1 MSGGYYV
8 ALSGMRTQLGQ
19 LDRLSEDLA
28 NSQTAGFKAE
38 KTSYETSNRPNF
50 EDAMETAFDVRVGDR
65 KLDTRPGNVTPTGRG
80 LDIALQGD
88 GYLVIKTPEGER
100 YTRNGHLMK
109 TIDGSL
115 VTREGSVV
123 MGQDGPIKIEGRGD
137 IKIEEDGTV
146 RVGKEPVGKL
156 AVVRFENPGELLRAG
171 GALLVAPKEATPI
184 PIEEGPLVKPGALE
198 DSNVSVVE
206 RLGELTNV
214 SRAFQSLQKALSV
227 MMNDVD
233 GRSIDTLGKR

>member
-8 ALSGMRTQLGQ
+8 ALSGMRTQIGQ

-38 KTSYETSNRPNF
+38 RTSYETSTRPNF
-50 EDAMETAFDVRVGDR
+50 EAAMETAFDVRVGDR
-65 KLDTRPGNVTPTGRG
+65 KLDTRPGNVTPTGRN
-80 LDIALQGD
+80 LDVAMQGD

-100 YTRNGHLMK
+100 YTRNGHLMR
-109 TIDGSL
+109 TLEGTL

-123 MGQDGPIKIEGRGD
+123 MGDDGPIKIEGKGD
-137 IKIEEDGTV
+137 ITIDDDGTV
-146 RVGKEPVGKL
+146 RVGKEAQGKL
-156 AVVRFENPGELLRAG
+156 SVVRFENPGSLLRAG
-171 GALLVAPKEATPI
+171 GALLIAPNGTKPI
-184 PIEEGPLVKPGALE
+184 PVEEGPLVKPGALE

-233 GRSIDTLGKR
+233 GRSIDSLGKR

>member
-8 ALSGMRTQLGQ
+8 ALSGMRSQISQ

-28 NSQTAGFKAE
+28 NAQTAGFKAE
-38 KTSYETSNRPNF
+38 RTAYETANRPNF
-50 EDAMETAFDVRVGDR
+50 DEVMETAFDVKIGDR

-80 LDIALQGD
+80 MDLALQGE
-88 GYLVIKTPEGER
+88 GYLVIKTADGER
-100 YTRNGHLMK
+100 YTRNGHLMR
-109 TIDGSL
+109 TLEGTL
-115 VTREGSVV
+115 VTREGAQV
-123 MGQDGPIKIEGRGD
+123 MGEDGPIKIEGKGD
-137 IKIEEDGTV
+137 ITFEEDGTV
-146 RVGKEPVGKL
+146 RVGKEAQGKL
-156 AVVRFENPGELLRAG
+156 SVVKFDNPGSLLRAG
-171 GALLVAPKEATPI
+171 GALLIAPPGTTPI

-233 GRSIDTLGKR
+233 GRSIDSLGRR

>member
-8 ALSGMRTQLGQ
+8 ALSGMRTQISQ

-28 NSQTAGFKAE
+28 NSGTAGFKSE
-38 KTSYETSNRPNF
+38 RTSYETSNRPNF
-50 EDAMETAFDVRVGDR
+50 ESAMETAFDVTIGER
-65 KLDTRPGNVTPTGRG
+65 KLDTRPGNVTPTGRDMD
-80 LDIALQGD
+80 LALQGD

-100 YTRNGHLMK
+100 YTRNGHLMR
-109 TIDGSL
+109 TLEGTL

-123 MGQDGPIKIEGRGD
+123 MGEDGPIKLEGKGD
-137 IKIEEDGTV
+137 VTIDDDGTV
-146 RVGKEPVGKL
+146 RVGKESQGKL
-156 AVVRFENPGELLRAG
+156 AVVRFDDPGKLLRAG
-171 GALLVAPKEATPI
+171 GALLIAPADIKPI
-184 PIEEGPLVKPGALE
+184 PIEEGAVVKPGALE

-206 RLGELTNV
+206 RLGELTSV

-233 GRSIDTLGKR
+233 GRSIDSLGKR

>member
-8 ALSGMRTQLGQ
+8 ALSGMRTQIGQ

-28 NSQTAGFKAE
+28 NSQTAGFKSE
-38 KTSYETSNRPNF
+38 KTSYETSSRPNF
-50 EDAMETAFDVRVGDR
+50 EAAMETAFDVKVGDR

-80 LDIALQGD
+80 LDLALQGD
-88 GYLVIKTPEGER
+88 GFLVIKTPDGER

-109 TIDGSL
+109 TLEGTL

-123 MGQDGPIKIEGRGD
+123 MGEDGPIKIEGKGD

-146 RVGKEPVGKL
+146 RVGKEAAGKL
-156 AVVRFENPGELLRAG
+156 AVVRFENAGSLLRAG
-171 GALLVAPKEATPI
+171 GALLIAPKGTTPI

-214 SRAFQSLQKALSV
+214 SRAFQSLQKALGV

-233 GRSIDTLGKR
+233 GKSIESLGRR